1 MRLMVQSL
9 YIHRA
14 NAMKDINN
22 QREIQV
28 DDTECYKLGDKVKET
43 AQGDK
48 YSVIMI
54 ILNEYDLSV
63 IRNETGILH

>member
-1 MRLMVQSL
+1 MVQSL
-9 YIHRA
+9 HIHRA

-63 IRNETGILH
+63 ITNETGILH

>member
-1 MRLMVQSL
+1 MIQSPH
-9 YIHRA
+9 IHGD
-14 NAMKDINN
+14 NVMKDINN

-28 DDTECYKLGDKVKET
+28 DDTEVYKLGDKVKET
-43 AQGDK
+43 GEQ

-63 IRNETGILH
+63 ITNETGILH

>member
-1 MRLMVQSL
+1 MV
-9 YIHRA
+9 YCPHIHRA

-28 DDTECYKLGDKVKET
+28 DDTECYKLGDRFKET
-43 AQGDK
+43 DGE

-63 IRNETGILH
+63 ITNETGILH

>member
-1 MRLMVQSL
+1 MIYSP

-22 QREIQV
+22 QREVKV
-28 DDTECYKLGDKVKET
+28 DDTEVYKPGDKVE
-43 AQGDK
+43 ARGEQ

-63 IRNETGILH
+63 ITNETGILH

>member
-1 MRLMVQSL
+1 MVQSPH
-9 YIHRA
+9 IHGD
-14 NAMKDINN
+14 NVMKDINN

-28 DDTECYKLGDKVKET
+28 DDTEVYKLGDKVKET
-43 AQGDK
+43 GAE

-63 IRNETGILH
+63 ITNETGILH

>member
-1 MRLMVQSL
+1 
-9 YIHRA
+9 
-14 NAMKDINN
+14 MKDINN

-28 DDTECYKLGDKVKET
+28 DDTECYKLGDKVEEAT
-43 AQGDK
+43 QGDK

-63 IRNETGILH
+63 ITNETGILH

>member
-1 MRLMVQSL
+1 
-9 YIHRA
+9 
-14 NAMKDINN
+14 MKDINK
-22 QREIQV
+22 QATVKV

-43 AQGDK
+43 GGE

-63 IRNETGILH
+63 ITNETGILH

>member
-1 MRLMVQSL
+1 MLQSP
-9 YIHRA
+9 YIHGDDV
-14 NAMKDINN
+14 MKDINN

-28 DDTECYKLGDKVKET
+28 DDTEIYKLGDKVKET
-43 AQGDK
+43 GVE

-63 IRNETGILH
+63 ITNETGILH

>member
-1 MRLMVQSL
+1 MR
-9 YIHRA
+9 
-14 NAMKDINN
+14 DINN

-28 DDTECYKLGDKVKET
+28 DDTEHYKLGDKVRET
-43 AQGDK
+43 AGE

-63 IRNETGILH
+63 ITNETGILH

>member
-1 MRLMVQSL
+1 MVLSL

-14 NAMKDINN
+14 NAMKDINK
-22 QREIQV
+22 QATVKV
-28 DDTECYKLGDKVKET
+28 DNTEDYKPGDKVKAE
-43 AQGDK
+43 QGNE

-63 IRNETGILH
+63 IKNETGILH

>member
-1 MRLMVQSL
+1 MIYSP

-14 NAMKDINN
+14 NVMKDINN

-28 DDTECYKLGDKVKET
+28 DDTECYKLGDKVEET
-43 AQGDK
+43 TQGDK

-63 IRNETGILH
+63 ITNETGILH

>member
-1 MRLMVQSL
+1 MILMVYSP

-14 NAMKDINN
+14 NAMKDINS

-28 DDTECYKLGDKVKET
+28 DDTEVYRLGHKVKET
-43 AQGDK
+43 AGE

-63 IRNETGILH
+63 ITNETGILH

>member
-1 MRLMVQSL
+1 MRLMVYSP

-22 QREIQV
+22 QRQIQV
-28 DDTECYKLGDKVKET
+28 DDTEIYKLGDKVNET
-43 AQGDK
+43 EAE

-54 ILNEYDLSV
+54 ILSEIDLSV
-63 IRNETGILH
+63 IKNETGILH

>member
-1 MRLMVQSL
+1 
-9 YIHRA
+9 
-14 NAMKDINN
+14 MKDINN
-22 QREIQV
+22 QREVQV

-43 AQGDK
+43 PQGEQ

-63 IRNETGILH
+63 ITTETGILH

>member
-1 MRLMVQSL
+1 
-9 YIHRA
+9 
-14 NAMKDINN
+14 MKDINN

-28 DDTECYKLGDKVKET
+28 DDTEVYKLGDKVSET
-43 AQGDK
+43 NDQ

-63 IRNETGILH
+63 ITNETGILH